1 MTLPGHG
8 VYVHT
13 LLSLRVQ
20 CPYTA
25 CLKHVLTLYVSNKH
39 GYTLPSLRVTY
50 QGPCCDSIKCETSS
64 SSDPVII
71 LLCLHVPPKEF

>member
-8 VYVHT
+8 VYAHTLLSVRVHT
-13 LLSLRVQ
+13 LLAS
-20 CPYTA
+20 
-25 CLKHVLTLYVSNKH
+25 KHVLTLYVSNKH

-71 LLCLHVPPKEF
+71 LLCLHAP

>member
-13 LLSLRVQ
+13 LLSVRVHTLLAQ
-20 CPYTA
+20 
-25 CLKHVLTLYVSNKH
+25 HVLTLYVSNRH
-39 GYTLPSLRVTY
+39 GSTLPSLRVTY

>member
-8 VYVHT
+8 VYVHNLLSVRVHT
-13 LLSLRVQ
+13 LLAQ
-20 CPYTA
+20 
-25 CLKHVLTLYVSNKH
+25 HVLTLYVSSKH

>member
-8 VYVHT
+8 VYAHTLLSVRVHT
-13 LLSLRVQ
+13 LLAS
-20 CPYTA
+20 
-25 CLKHVLTLYVSNKH
+25 KHVLTLYVSNKH

-71 LLCLHVPPKEF
+71 LLCLHAPRKEF

>member
-8 VYVHT
+8 VYAHTLLSVRVHT
-13 LLSLRVQ
+13 LLAS
-20 CPYTA
+20 
-25 CLKHVLTLYVSNKH
+25 KHVLTLYVSNKH

-71 LLCLHVPPKEF
+71 LLCLHAPPKEF

>member
-13 LLSLRVQ
+13 LLSLRVHTLLAQ
-20 CPYTA
+20 
-25 CLKHVLTLYVSNKH
+25 HVLTLCVSSKH
-39 GYTLPSLRVTY
+39 GHTLPSLRVTY

>member
-8 VYVHT
+8 VYAHT
-13 LLSLRVQ
+13 LLSLRVHTLLAQ
-20 CPYTA
+20 
-25 CLKHVLTLYVSNKH
+25 HVLTLCVSNKH

-71 LLCLHVPPKEF
+71 LLCLHVPRKEF

>member
-8 VYVHT
+8 VYAHTLLSVRVHT
-13 LLSLRVQ
+13 LLAQ
-20 CPYTA
+20 
-25 CLKHVLTLYVSNKH
+25 HVLTLYVSNRH

-71 LLCLHVPPKEF
+71 LLGLHVPPKEF